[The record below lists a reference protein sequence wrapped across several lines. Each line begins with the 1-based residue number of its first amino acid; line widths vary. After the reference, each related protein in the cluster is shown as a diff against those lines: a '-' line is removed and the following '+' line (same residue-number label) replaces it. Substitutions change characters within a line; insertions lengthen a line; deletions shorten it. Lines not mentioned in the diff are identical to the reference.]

1 MQLLDKSVGAGSDF
15 FQKDY
20 KMLHDT
26 VRPFRTKTVQ
36 LPEITGRTEKTFQLW
51 GLSGKPLPGSA
62 PRSFFALRTE
72 LLQTDFW
79 EKKQLFLKDAIERSF
94 LRLKIIR
101 FEKIVFKNTK
111 WP

>member
-1 MQLLDKSVGAGSDF
+1 M
-15 FQKDY
+15 
-20 KMLHDT
+20 
-26 VRPFRTKTVQ
+26 Q

-62 PRSFFALRTE
+62 PRSFFALWTE

-79 EKKQLFLKDAIERSF
+79 EKKQLFLKDAIERIF
-94 LRLKIIR
+94 LRLEIIR

>member
-36 LPEITGRTEKTFQLW
+36 LPE
-51 GLSGKPLPGSA
+51 LSGKPLPGSA

-79 EKKQLFLKDAIERSF
+79 EKKQLFQKDSIERSF
-94 LRLKIIR
+94 LRLKIIQ

>member
-1 MQLLDKSVGAGSDF
+1 VQLLDKSVGAGSDF

-26 VRPFRTKTVQ
+26 VRPFRTETVQ

-79 EKKQLFLKDAIERSF
+79 EKKQLFLKDSIERRF
-94 LRLKIIR
+94 LRLEIIR

>member
-1 MQLLDKSVGAGSDF
+1 M
-15 FQKDY
+15 
-20 KMLHDT
+20 
-26 VRPFRTKTVQ
+26 Q

-62 PRSFFALRTE
+62 PQFFALRTE

-79 EKKQLFLKDAIERSF
+79 KKKQLFLKDALERSF

-101 FEKIVFKNTK
+101 FEKIVLKNTE

>member
-26 VRPFRTKTVQ
+26 VRPFRTETVQ

-51 GLSGKPLPGSA
+51 GAFRQTAAGQRA
-62 PRSFFALRTE
+62 PQFFCAPDGITANGFLKEKTAFSERCDRTE
-72 LLQTDFW
+72 F
-79 EKKQLFLKDAIERSF
+79 
-94 LRLKIIR
+94 
-101 FEKIVFKNTK
+101 FKTQNYTI
-111 WP
+111 

>member
-1 MQLLDKSVGAGSDF
+1 MGA
-15 FQKDY
+15 
-20 KMLHDT
+20 
-26 VRPFRTKTVQ
+26 FRQTAAGQ
-36 LPEITGRTEKTFQLW
+36 R
-51 GLSGKPLPGSA
+51 A
-62 PRSFFALRTE
+62 PQFFALRTE

>member
-1 MQLLDKSVGAGSDF
+1 VQLLDKSVGAGSDF

-26 VRPFRTKTVQ
+26 VRPFRTETVQ

-62 PRSFFALRTE
+62 PRIFLRSGRNYCKRISGRKNSFF
-72 LLQTDFW
+72 
-79 EKKQLFLKDAIERSF
+79 
-94 LRLKIIR
+94 
-101 FEKIVFKNTK
+101 
-111 WP
+111 

>member
-1 MQLLDKSVGAGSDF
+1 VQLLDKSVGAGSDF

-62 PRSFFALRTE
+62 PRIFFCAPDGITANGFLEEKTAFSERCDRTE
-72 LLQTDFW
+72 F
-79 EKKQLFLKDAIERSF
+79 
-94 LRLKIIR
+94 
-101 FEKIVFKNTK
+101 FKTRNYTI
-111 WP
+111 

>member
-20 KMLHDT
+20 KMLHHPVFT
-26 VRPFRTKTVQ
+26 AF
-36 LPEITGRTEKTFQLW
+36 
-51 GLSGKPLPGSA
+51 S

-79 EKKQLFLKDAIERSF
+79 KKKQLFLKDAIERSF

-101 FEKIVFKNTK
+101 FEKIAFKNTK

>member
-51 GLSGKPLPGSA
+51 GLSGKPLPGST

-79 EKKQLFLKDAIERSF
+79 EKKQLFQKETMECVIFELKNIQSGDE
-94 LRLKIIR
+94 
-101 FEKIVFKNTK
+101 VQKNTK

>member
-26 VRPFRTKTVQ
+26 VRPFRTETVQ

-62 PRSFFALRTE
+62 PRSFFTLRTE

-79 EKKQLFLKDAIERSF
+79 KKKTAFSERCDRTKF
-94 LRLKIIR
+94 
-101 FEKIVFKNTK
+101 FKTQNYTI
-111 WP
+111 

>member
-26 VRPFRTKTVQ
+26 VRPFRTETVQ

-79 EKKQLFLKDAIERSF
+79 EKKHLFLKDAIEQSF

-101 FEKIVFKNTK
+101 FEKIVFKNTE

>member
-26 VRPFRTKTVQ
+26 VRPFRTETVQ

-51 GLSGKPLPGSA
+51 GLSGKPLPPNTYYNICWSFVAPQDVIKIGGDYRPGEPGSKI
-62 PRSFFALRTE
+62 ALVPTVSVMRH
-72 LLQTDFW
+72 QM
-79 EKKQLFLKDAIERSF
+79 
-94 LRLKIIR
+94 
-101 FEKIVFKNTK
+101 
-111 WP
+111 

>member
-26 VRPFRTKTVQ
+26 VRPFRTETVQ

-79 EKKQLFLKDAIERSF
+79 EKKQLFQKDSIERSF